1 MIVEFPSLD
10 RKLQLPRS
18 LMREAFREFD
28 LPGKGELNV
37 GQTGALIKELRRRRD
52 EAQQQEARMGA
63 RMGAQ
68 QDARMGAQQDAR
80 MDAHYDARMGA
91 QNDARMGSDGMRSR
105 PCGAE
110 GAGGKAPDGHGRDGD
125 EGGGSTSGV
134 VSGITSGVVSGAA
147 HVSASLDCVRNR
159 APTVKVGP
167 SLTSVQMG
175 IAEKAKLQRE
185 QRISSGPSAAK
196 TRDGAV
202 GRRGA
207 VQL

>member
-63 RMGAQ
+63 RMGAE

-80 MDAHYDARMGA
+80 MDAQH
-91 QNDARMGSDGMRSR
+91 DARMGSDGMRSR